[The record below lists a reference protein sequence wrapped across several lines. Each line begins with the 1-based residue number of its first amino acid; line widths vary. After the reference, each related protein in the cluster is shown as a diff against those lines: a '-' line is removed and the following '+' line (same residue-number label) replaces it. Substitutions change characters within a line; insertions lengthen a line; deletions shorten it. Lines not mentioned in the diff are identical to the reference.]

1 MYHYNIVFAGNK
13 GGIRRID
20 SEASG
25 RLTQEA
31 CMRVLMALLTGLCLA
46 FSAAVAQAPSP
57 PGGAAASAD
66 GLSLDQKIKIS
77 QLITKQ
83 AEPLTN
89 SSFSIAV
96 GTIVPPEISI
106 RSLPAEAVEVAP
118 RLRGFGYVV
127 IEELVAIVDQRTRKV
142 ESVFPR
148 WGGG

>member
-1 MYHYNIVFAGNK
+1 
-13 GGIRRID
+13 
-20 SEASG
+20 
-25 RLTQEA
+25 
-31 CMRVLMALLTGLCLA
+31 MRVLMAVLTGLCLA
-46 FSAAVAQAPSP
+46 VSAAVAQAPSP
-57 PGGAAASAD
+57 SEGAAASAD

-96 GTIVPPEISI
+96 GNVVPLDVAIH
-106 RSLPAEAVEVAP
+106 SLPAQAEVVAP
-118 RLRGFGYVV
+118 QLRGFGYVV

-142 ESVFPR
+142 ETVFPR

>member
-1 MYHYNIVFAGNK
+1 
-13 GGIRRID
+13 
-20 SEASG
+20 
-25 RLTQEA
+25 
-31 CMRVLMALLTGLCLA
+31 MRVFMAVLTGLCLA
-46 FSAAVAQAPSP
+46 VSAAVAQAPSP
-57 PGGAAASAD
+57 SEGAAASAD

-96 GTIVPPEISI
+96 GNVVPPDLAIH
-106 RSLPAEAVEVAP
+106 SLPAQAEVVAP
-118 RLRGFGYVV
+118 QLRGFGYVV

-142 ESVFPR
+142 ETVFPR